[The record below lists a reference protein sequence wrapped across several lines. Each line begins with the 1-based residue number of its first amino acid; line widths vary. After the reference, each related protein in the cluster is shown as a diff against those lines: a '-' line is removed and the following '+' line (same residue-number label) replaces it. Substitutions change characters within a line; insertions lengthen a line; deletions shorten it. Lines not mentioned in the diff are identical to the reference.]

1 MLQDMLA
8 ARRLPPLRTRE
19 EMLEILLREEYGFL
33 PPEPEA
39 ITFRVERDYIRDFCA
54 GKATC
59 DKVTAECTVK
69 GRPFSF
75 SFYVTLPTA
84 EGRHPFF
91 VHISFRPD
99 IPDLYMPSEELV
111 DHGFAVLSFCYSDVT
126 SDDGDFKNGLAGV
139 LFPGGRRR
147 PSDAGKLA
155 MWAWAAQR
163 VLDYAATLDCL
174 DMSAAVVAGHSRL
187 GKTAL
192 LAAATDP
199 RFTHAYSND
208 SGCAGAAVS
217 RGKVGETVKE
227 IYSRFPHWFCQ
238 NFEKYGGRE
247 EEMPHDQ
254 HFLLAAIAPRPVLV
268 GSAAEDE
275 WADPLSE
282 LLSCLAAAPA
292 FPGGHTLPDSMPT
305 DSAASLDGPIGYHLR
320 KGKHYFA
327 REDWARLMRFVELH
341 RAL

>member
-1 MLQDMLA
+1 MLNEMLA
-8 ARRLPPLRTRE
+8 ARRLPPLRSRE
-19 EMLEILLREEYGFL
+19 EMLEILLREEYGAI
-33 PPEPEA
+33 PEEPETL
-39 ITFRVERDYIRDFCA
+39 TFRVERDYIRDFCA

-59 DKVTAECTVK
+59 DRVTAECTVK

-75 SFYVTLPTA
+75 PFYVTLPTA
-84 EGRHPFF
+84 EGKHPFF

-99 IPDLYMPSEELV
+99 LPDLYTPVEELV
-111 DHGFAVLSFCYSDVT
+111 DNGFAVLSFCYSDVT
-126 SDDGDFKNGLAGV
+126 SDDRDFENGLAGV
-139 LFPGGRRR
+139 LFPGGRRA
-147 PSDAGKLA
+147 PTDAGKLA

-163 VLDYAATLDCL
+163 VLDYAAALPTL

-199 RFTHAYSND
+199 RFTHAYSNN

-238 NFEKYGGRE
+238 NFEKYGDRE
-247 EEMPHDQ
+247 DEMPHDQ

-268 GSAAEDE
+268 GSATEDE

-282 LLSCLAAAPA
+282 LLSCIAASPV
-292 FPGGHTLPDSMPT
+292 FPRGLVFPDRLPT
-305 DSAASLDGPIGYHLR
+305 DVDAYLEGCVGYHLR

-327 REDWARLMRFVELH
+327 REDWARLIRFVRLH
-341 RAL
+341 P